1 LDDGKSFDCIYFD
14 FSKAFDTV
22 PHARLIKKLIS
33 YGIDGKM
40 LSWVKSFLNNRKQ
53 RVVVNK
59 DMSEW
64 SEVTSGVPQG
74 SVLGPT
80 LFLIYINDIDDMIES
95 TIRLFADD
103 TKLFSSTEVPLDND
117 QIQRD
122 TDRLSQWSDTWLLK
136 FNTAKC
142 STLHYGIHN
151 PNITYLLGEGPD
163 KTEIPNNTQECDLGI
178 LFSTDLKFSENINKC
193 INKANGM
200 IGLVKRTFHHINTKQ
215 FRKLYKGLIRPHL
228 EYGNLIWHP
237 RFIKDIESIERVQ
250 KRATKLVHCVKH
262 LPYPERLKVLKIPT
276 LAYRRFRGDM
286 IEVYK
291 LLHGKEDIEYTK
303 FFDLNPNTTRG
314 HSLKL
319 KKKSFKK
326 DVRKHFFSQR
336 VITPWNLLTD
346 EIVTAPSLNTFK
358 NRLDIFMKDQFY
370 TVIPDRTWVPDHE
383 GAIRG

>member
-1 LDDGKSFDCIYFD
+1 MMEKLIRDHIVSYMMNNKLFSDIQYGLRSLRSCALQLLEVMETWTKWLDDGKSFDCIYFD
-14 FSKAFDTV
+14 FRKAFDTV

-33 YGIDGKM
+33 YGIHGKM

-142 STLHYGIHN
+142 STLHYGIH
-151 PNITYLLGEGPD
+151 
-163 KTEIPNNTQECDLGI
+163 
-178 LFSTDLKFSENINKC
+178 
-193 INKANGM
+193 
-200 IGLVKRTFHHINTKQ
+200 
-215 FRKLYKGLIRPHL
+215 
-228 EYGNLIWHP
+228 
-237 RFIKDIESIERVQ
+237 
-250 KRATKLVHCVKH
+250 
-262 LPYPERLKVLKIPT
+262 
-276 LAYRRFRGDM
+276 
-286 IEVYK
+286 
-291 LLHGKEDIEYTK
+291 
-303 FFDLNPNTTRG
+303 
-314 HSLKL
+314 
-319 KKKSFKK
+319 
-326 DVRKHFFSQR
+326 
-336 VITPWNLLTD
+336 
-346 EIVTAPSLNTFK
+346 
-358 NRLDIFMKDQFY
+358 
-370 TVIPDRTWVPDHE
+370 
-383 GAIRG
+383 